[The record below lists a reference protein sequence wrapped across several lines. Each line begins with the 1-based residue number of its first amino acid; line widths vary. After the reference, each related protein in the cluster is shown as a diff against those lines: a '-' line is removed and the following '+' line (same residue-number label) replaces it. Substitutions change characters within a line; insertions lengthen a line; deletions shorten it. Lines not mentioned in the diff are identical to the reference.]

1 VATKGSEVA
10 TVVAL
15 RGDCVLLLAE
25 GLAGALALPG
35 GKLERGESAR
45 TAAARELAE
54 ETGIVVSAGSLVALG
69 EPIQTP
75 AGVTLT
81 PFLLADPPPR
91 RRPAELPCRWVALA
105 ELHAHAL
112 AAGVARSVDAALA
125 VRDRADG

>member
-1 VATKGSEVA
+1 MRMKGQ
-10 TVVAL
+10 
-15 RGDCVLLLAE
+15 RVLGRPLMSCM
-25 GLAGALALPG
+25 LAGALALPG